1 MSNIKWIRFPE
12 NVKLLCFPL
21 MENCKTSEN
30 SGIPLH
36 GPRAQLTLSF
46 VLANSSYVFSKINPL
61 NTDNGS
67 FGEHVQSG
75 WQQLRLHCNGNE
87 KCSVADRSL
96 TRVFSDSLSQRNNRP
111 F

>member
-1 MSNIKWIRFPE
+1 MSNVKWIRFPE
-12 NVKLLCFPL
+12 NVKLLW
-21 MENCKTSEN
+21 KTAKLLKTVESRFT
-30 SGIPLH
+30 GA
-36 GPRAQLTLSF
+36 RAQLTLSF

-75 WQQLRLHCNGNE
+75 WQQLRSHSNGNE
-87 KCSVADRSL
+87 KCSVADRFL
-96 TRVFSDSLSQRNNRP
+96 TRVFSDSLSQRNNWP

>member
-1 MSNIKWIRFPE
+1 MSNVKWIRFPE
-12 NVKLLCFPL
+12 NVKLLW
-21 MENCKTSEN
+21 KTAKLLKTVESRFTDA
-30 SGIPLH
+30 
-36 GPRAQLTLSF
+36 RAQLTLSF

-75 WQQLRLHCNGNE
+75 WQQLRLHSNGNE
-87 KCSVADRSL
+87 KCSVADRFL
-96 TRVFSDSLSQRNNRP
+96 TRVFSDSLSQRNNWP